1 VTIPLAPR
9 TAGAIDLAIGERTGG
24 PVFLAADG
32 QRPDRRGAGRPV
44 RKAARRPGSAR
55 PSRPPVTDPVL
66 ETVLALITPYAAFVA
81 GEVLH
86 VSPVMAVIVA
96 GLVIGGRREQQAR
109 GNERPC
115 RDT

>member
-1 VTIPLAPR
+1 MAS
-9 TAGAIDLAIGERTGG
+9 GRTGAAPEG
-24 PVFLAADG
+24 P
-32 QRPDRRGAGRPV
+32 
-44 RKAARRPGSAR
+44 SAR
-55 PSRPPVTDPVL
+55 PPAGRDRQDRHARRVTDPVL

>member
-1 VTIPLAPR
+1 MAS
-9 TAGAIDLAIGERTGG
+9 GRTGAAPEG
-24 PVFLAADG
+24 P
-32 QRPDRRGAGRPV
+32 
-44 RKAARRPGSAR
+44 SAR
-55 PSRPPVTDPVL
+55 PPAGRDRQDRHAHRVTDPVV